1 MQHAKTNNIFSKYL
15 TILLL
20 VFWMGVIYFM
30 SNQVATTSSGLSG
43 LFVEPIR
50 PYAPGFTEDILT
62 TLVRKSAH
70 IFMYF
75 VLGILTFNVLHGYNL
90 NQKRVVIYSIL
101 FAFFYAITDEMHQM
115 FVPGRSA
122 EVRDVLIDT
131 IGASIGLAVCYGIIK
146 LRESRKISDDSQ
158 QEA

>member
-1 MQHAKTNNIFSKYL
+1 MSTKKIAKIL
-15 TILLL
+15 VLLL
-20 VFWMGVIYFM
+20 WMGFIFYM
-30 SNQVATTSSGLSG
+30 SSQIATTSSGMSRI
-43 LFVEPIR
+43 FVEPVR

-75 VLGILTFNVLHGYNL
+75 VLGLLIYNVLNEYKLGSKKHIG
-90 NQKRVVIYSIL
+90 YSIL
-101 FAFFYAITDEMHQM
+101 FAFLYAITDEVHQS

-131 IGASIGLAVCYGIIK
+131 IGASVGVLVYWSFLSIIK
-146 LRESRKISDDSQ
+146 NRKLK
-158 QEA
+158 EYAKE